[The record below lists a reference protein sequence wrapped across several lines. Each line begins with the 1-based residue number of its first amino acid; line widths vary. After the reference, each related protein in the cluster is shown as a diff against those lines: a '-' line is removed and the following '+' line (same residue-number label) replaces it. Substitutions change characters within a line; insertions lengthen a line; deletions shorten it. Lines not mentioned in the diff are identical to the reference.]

1 MVDALGLTGVRA
13 ALWAEGV
20 SAAYAARQEQRAAVF
35 LTPQVDGWT
44 LAVLGGGDLAE
55 DDGTG
60 NGALDLTMLSRRF
73 GEAQK
78 FSTHRVADYT
88 EWQRWVDGLPV
99 RRYCECCGD
108 IRFDEGDSARAEGRL
123 PHAANMDADNWE
135 DFDFADESRH
145 CRAGRRPH
153 RRRLDPPAVMTV
165 GGQQLADRVAVL
177 VHQAERRLLDH
188 ERLLRP
194 VAVRQT
200 GARKMPRTRTP
211 IRTAVRGGS
220 GC

>member
-1 MVDALGLTGVRA
+1 MNPSGRDASLPEGFGYKIAWLAIRTEDTHAVADALGLTGVRA
-13 ALWAEGV
+13 VSWAEGV

-35 LTPQVDGWT
+35 LTPPVDGWT

-88 EWQRWVDGLPV
+88 EWQRWVGGLPV

-135 DFDFADESRH
+135 DFDFADESMVM
-145 CRAGRRPH
+145 AVAAEWSI
-153 RRRLDPPAVMTV
+153 DPT
-165 GGQQLADRVAVL
+165 GLG
-177 VHQAERRLLDH
+177 ERDDLPSEGLL
-188 ERLLRP
+188 
-194 VAVRQT
+194 
-200 GARKMPRTRTP
+200 
-211 IRTAVRGGS
+211 GS
-220 GC
+220 LI